1 MTTANEE
8 TMPVEGT
15 VMDGS
20 RGQYHVETA
29 DGVLLCTLR
38 GKLRKDLYYAD
49 SANFRHK
56 ARRAVTK
63 ARDPVSV
70 GDRVRVVLMGD
81 GKGMIEEVVGVAPG
95 FSREDSGGKGEIR
108 SVAGIDQVV
117 AVFAARDPAP
127 HLGLLD
133 RFLVMAEAQDLPA
146 IICLNKVDL
155 GVDPDLA
162 AMLDVY
168 ADLGYPVMRTSVADE
183 IGLDELRVRLASHTS
198 ALLGPSGVGKSSLLN
213 ALEPGLAQR
222 VTSISAAT
230 GKGRHTTTSPRFVPL
245 GGPAA
250 GYLAD
255 TAGIRSLALGGAAA
269 GRLDWCFP
277 EFRPSLGTCFHGD
290 CSHRSEPGCAVR
302 AAVAAGTVDRE
313 RYDSYT
319 RLYAGGGA
327 VAGRIWK
334 DLVTSRQIAGPGDL
348 RL

>member
-213 ALEPGLAQR
+213 ALEPGLGLR
-222 VTSISAAT
+222 VNGVSELTH
-230 GKGRHTTTSPRFVPL
+230 KGRHTTSGTRMVHLSGP
-245 GGPAA
+245 GGGA
-250 GYLAD
+250 LAD
-255 TAGIRSLALGGAAA
+255 TAGIRAFAMGGAA
-269 GRLDWCFP
+269 GRLDECFP
-277 EFRPSLGTCFHGD
+277 EFRPYLGTCRHDD
-290 CSHRSEPGCAVR
+290 CSHSNEPGCAVR
-302 AAVAAGTVDRE
+302 AALATGRISAA
-313 RYDSYT
+313 RYDSYC
-319 RLYAGGGA
+319 RLYEEGAGKI
-327 VAGRIWK
+327 GRHWI
-334 DLVTSRQIAGPGDL
+334 DGVSNRSLVGPGEF
-348 RL
+348 RM